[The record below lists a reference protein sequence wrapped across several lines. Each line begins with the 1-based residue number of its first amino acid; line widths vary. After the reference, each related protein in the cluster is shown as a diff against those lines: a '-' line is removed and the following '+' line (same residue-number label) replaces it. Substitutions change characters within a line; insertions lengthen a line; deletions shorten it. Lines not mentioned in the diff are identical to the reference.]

1 MCLLSTSL
9 VLGLWGADVACS
21 LVSNPV
27 GDTYL
32 NIYSGMGWSGRNR
45 SLVLLKAEVLY
56 EEFFVDGRTGLA
68 FMLGGRTS
76 GGEEK
81 QKEAFELLLEIAD
94 CHMEEKYAN

>member
-1 MCLLSTSL
+1 MPLQVNTVCLLSTSL

-45 SLVLLKAEVLY
+45 SLVLLKAEVLH

-68 FMLGGRTS
+68 FMLGGGPLVGKRNRRKHLS
-76 GGEEK
+76 C
-81 QKEAFELLLEIAD
+81 F
-94 CHMEEKYAN
+94 

>member
-1 MCLLSTSL
+1 MFLLSTSL

-21 LVSNPV
+21 LVSNPG

-32 NIYSGMGWSGRNR
+32 NIYSGMGWSGRNQ
-45 SLVLLKAEVLY
+45 SLVLLKAKELY
-56 EEFFVDGRTGLA
+56 KECFVNGRTGLA

-81 QKEAFELLLEIAD
+81 QEEAFELHLEIAD
-94 CHMEEKYAN
+94 CHMEERHAK

>member
-9 VLGLWGADVACS
+9 VLRLWGADVACS

-68 FMLGGRTS
+68 FMLGEGPLVGKRNRGKHLS
-76 GGEEK
+76 C
-81 QKEAFELLLEIAD
+81 F
-94 CHMEEKYAN
+94 